1 MGALDAAVRA
11 GKALYVG
18 VSPYSAEHNCLGAPR
33 PRVTSTLIGASSV
46 KQLEDN
52 IAAARSMDFNDDELT
67 EMDRYAVES
76 GVDFWAEAREAL
88 APTPRR
94 DLAD

>member
-1 MGALDAAVRA
+1 VAEPA
-11 GKALYVG
+11 GDLTV
-18 VSPYSAEHNCLGAPR
+18 
-33 PRVTSTLIGASSV
+33 IGASSV

-52 IAAARSMDFNDDELT
+52 IAAARSLDFNDDELT
-67 EMDRYAVES
+67 EIDRYAVES

-88 APTPRR
+88 APMPRR